1 MMYKVI
7 KYFED
12 LKDNRHPYKMGDIF
26 PRNGLEV
33 SESRFDELS
42 GDKNRRGEPLIFEVT
57 TPKKRKAKEK

>member
-12 LKDNRHPYKMGDIF
+12 LKDNRHPYKVGDIF

-33 SESRFDELS
+33 SESRIDELS
-42 GDKNRRGEPLIFEVT
+42 RDKNKRGEPLIVEVV

>member
-12 LKDNRHPYKMGDIF
+12 LKDNRHPYKAGDIF
-26 PRNGLEV
+26 PRKGLDV
-33 SESRFDELS
+33 SRERIAELAS
-42 GDKNRRGEPLIFEVT
+42 DKNRRGESLIVEVV

>member
-1 MMYKVI
+1 MYKVI

-12 LKDNRHPYKMGDIF
+12 LKDNRHPYKVGDIF

-33 SESRFDELS
+33 SESRLDELS
-42 GDKNRRGEPLIFEVT
+42 GDQNRRGEPLIVEVT

>member
-12 LKDNRHPYKMGDIF
+12 LKDNRHPYKVGDTF

-33 SESRFDELS
+33 SESRIDELLR
-42 GDKNRRGEPLIFEVT
+42 DKNRRGESLIVEVV

>member
-1 MMYKVI
+1 MYKVI

-12 LKDNRHPYKMGDIF
+12 LKDNRHPYKVGDIF

-33 SESRFDELS
+33 SESRIDELS
-42 GDKNRRGEPLIFEVT
+42 RDKNKRGEPLIVEVV

>member
-12 LKDNRHPYKMGDIF
+12 LKDNRHPYKVGDIF

-33 SESRFDELS
+33 SESRIDELS
-42 GDKNRRGEPLIFEVT
+42 RDKNRRGEPLIVEVV

>member
-12 LKDNRHPYKMGDIF
+12 LKDNRHPYKAGDIF

-33 SESRFDELS
+33 SESRVDELS
-42 GDKNRRGEPLIFEVT
+42 GNKNKRGEPLIVEVV

>member
-12 LKDNRHPYKMGDIF
+12 LKDNRHPYKVGDTF

-33 SESRFDELS
+33 SKSRLDELL
-42 GDKNRRGEPLIFEVT
+42 GCQNRREEPLIVEVV

>member
-12 LKDNRHPYKMGDIF
+12 LKDNRHPYKVGDTF

-33 SESRFDELS
+33 SESRIDELS
-42 GDKNRRGEPLIFEVT
+42 RDKNRRGEPLIVEVV